1 MSSWESALYL
11 ENGHLFV
18 GEGFGSKASR
28 GGEAVF
34 NTGMTG
40 YQEIY
45 TDPSY
50 YEQIVVMT
58 YPHIGNTGIN
68 AQDLESG
75 KLYLSGV
82 VAREY
87 CPPPSNWRSKQPL
100 HAYLEAA
107 GVPLVSDVDTREI
120 TQILRDE
127 GAQRSVIFATAEAK
141 GDLKAHGKKLLEKV
155 PSMEGLGLVDRV
167 SCKEPFEFLPD
178 PFYDMPTTA
187 PKLGTRSVV
196 LYDYGLKRNTP
207 RHFWRRGFRVQ
218 VVPYNYP
225 FQEVMKLKPAAL
237 VLSNG
242 PGDPASVGG
251 AVEEIQ
257 SAIGK
262 IPIFA
267 ICMGHQI
274 LARALGAS
282 TYKLKFGHHGCNHPV
297 KDLTTGRCLITSQ
310 NHGFTVKEG
319 DLKARDIK
327 LTHVS
332 LNDGTVEGFGSE
344 KLKLA
349 SVQFHPEAAPGPNDS
364 AYLFDSF
371 IKGFL
376 Q

>member
-1 MSSWESALYL
+1 MTRWESALYL
-11 ENGHLFV
+11 ERGHLFV
-18 GEGFGSKASR
+18 GEGFGAKHSR

-58 YPHIGNTGIN
+58 YPHVGNTGVN
-68 AQDLESG
+68 REDLESG

-82 VAREY
+82 VVRDY
-87 CPPPSNWRSKQPL
+87 CPPPSNWRATEPL
-100 HAYLEAA
+100 HTYLEKA

-120 TQILRDE
+120 TQLLRDE
-127 GAQRSVIFATAEAK
+127 GAQRSVIFPVADAK

-155 PSMEGLGLVDRV
+155 ASMEGLGLVDRV
-167 SCKEPFEFLPD
+167 SCTEPYEFKPEPFFE
-178 PFYDMPTTA
+178 MPKA
-187 PKLGTRSVV
+187 PRLERTIV
-196 LYDYGLKRNTP
+196 LYDFGLKRNTP

-218 VVPYNYP
+218 VVPYNFP
-225 FQEVMKLKPAAL
+225 HQEAMKFKPAAIA
-237 VLSNG
+237 LSNG
-242 PGDPASVGG
+242 PGDPASVKES
-251 AVEEIQ
+251 VEQIQ
-257 SAIGK
+257 AFIGK
-262 IPIFA
+262 TPIFA
-267 ICMGHQI
+267 ICMGHQL

-282 TYKLKFGHHGCNHPV
+282 TFKLKFGHHGCNHPV
-297 KDLTTGRCLITSQ
+297 KDLKSGRCFITSQ
-310 NHGFTVKEG
+310 NHGFTVKEQ
-319 DLKARDIK
+319 DLKARDIE

-332 LNDGTVEGFGSE
+332 LNDGTVEGFGSD